1 MGDWKMVPSVSGR
14 IVHRRDLQD
23 RIVAYVDYETDWEQE
38 DPLTYHW
45 SIEDGSCGRVLE
57 QDWVDGKVGLA
68 QAKKIADEAAV
79 RRFPANVK

>member
-1 MGDWKMVPSVSGR
+1 MGDWKMVPSHSGR

-57 QDWVDGKVGLA
+57 QDCVDGKVGLA
-68 QAKKIADEAAV
+68 QAKKIADEATD
-79 RRFPANVK
+79 RRFPVNAK

>member
-1 MGDWKMVPSVSGR
+1 MSDWKLIPSVSGR

-57 QDWVDGKVGLA
+57 QDWVDGKIGLA
-68 QAKKIADEAAV
+68 QAKKIADEAV
-79 RRFPANVK
+79 DRRFPVNVK